1 MELRMP
7 EKLFAVACNT
17 KEMIKNIRFYIL
29 IASNSH
35 SQDIVLSGEL
45 YNSKTSHIDI
55 EIRPNQIDQNQL

>member
-1 MELRMP
+1 ML

-55 EIRPNQIDQNQL
+55 EI